1 MRSVHVEAFDRLEV
15 GIERQGPGDS
25 FAIHVSQSLA
35 LALALALD
43 RHRVVDPNR
52 QRVSAGRARCAV
64 HVLWEADVF
73 SELVIGLGLSAS
85 RPLGDKARPLA
96 RRVRGL

>member
-35 LALALALD
+35 LALALDLD

>member
-35 LALALALD
+35 LDLDLD